1 MHGSLRGVASR
12 DGATDYWDVRLTRA
26 IGAAA
31 LIVIALAVP
40 ARADASPANVAA
52 LQAALKSLHLYG
64 GFVDGIKGPLTR
76 HGVISFQRH
85 RGLRVDGVAGPQTR
99 RALGW
104 RGRPGLG
111 SRTMRLGNRGWDVA
125 ALQFLLQRAG
135 HGPGRADG
143 LFGPLTRGAVRRAQ
157 AAAGI
162 GIDGLAGP
170 TTIGSLR
177 GGGEPQEGGPVM
189 FLRPVQGPI
198 GDGFGAPR
206 SGGRRHEGLDFPV
219 PFGTRVGAAGRGTT
233 IFAGYNSGGYGNL
246 VVIQHRL
253 GFTTWYAHLSSITS
267 WVGERVVGGTRI
279 GFVGSTGYS
288 TGPHLHFEVRRYDTP
303 LDPAPLLLQTTAR
316 PLLRPNAAQRSHECG
331 ESGQEPHTPPP
342 GSDWIARE
350 RLCPTR

>member
-1 MHGSLRGVASR
+1 MRRIRG
-12 DGATDYWDVRLTRA
+12 

-31 LIVIALAVP
+31 LIVIAIAVP
-40 ARADASPANVAA
+40 SRADASPANVAA
-52 LQAALKSLHLYG
+52 LQAALTALHLYG
-64 GFVDGIKGPLTR
+64 GHVDGVKGPLTR
-76 HGVISFQRH
+76 RGVVAFQRR
-85 RGLRVDGVAGPQTR
+85 RGLRVDGIAGPQTR

-104 RGRPGLG
+104 RGRPPLG
-111 SRTMRLGNRGWDVA
+111 SRVMRLGNRGWDVA

-143 LFGPLTRGAVRRAQ
+143 LFGPLTRAAVLRAQ
-157 AAAGI
+157 RAAGI
-162 GIDGLAGP
+162 AVDGLVGRV
-170 TTIGSLR
+170 TIGSLR
-177 GGGEPQEGGPVM
+177 PGDEPGGGPVR
-189 FLRPVQGPI
+189 FLRPVPGPI

-206 SGGRRHEGLDFPV
+206 GGGRRHEGLDFPV
-219 PFGTRVGAAGRGTT
+219 PYGTRVGAAGRGTT
-233 IFAGYNSGGYGNL
+233 IYAGYNYGGYGNL

-303 LDPAPLLLQTTAR
+303 IDPVPLLLAAVASRYLRDASRAR
-316 PLLRPNAAQRSHECG
+316 ELECG
-331 ESGQEPHTPPP
+331 KARHELRRPPR

-350 RLCPTR
+350 RLCATR